1 MKKKFPWGG
10 LLFGVAVVGVTG
22 GVLYMA
28 SRSSS
33 ALDEARRIYRRLSP
47 RERFIGMLYL
57 DGALSDSPAP
67 KNKGPEAGSSLAIL
81 AMNLLSEVSPADR
94 AVFAIEQLGGPAGV
108 VAEEKAFTADEVRLM
123 RAALDT
129 AGQPYASP
137 DAAAVIKATNP
148 ALAARLG
155 I

>member
-94 AVFAIEQLGGPAGV
+94 AAPAP
-108 VAEEKAFTADEVRLM
+108 TP
-123 RAALDT
+123 
-129 AGQPYASP
+129 QPSSKPPTPHSP
-137 DAAAVIKATNP
+137 P
-148 ALAARLG
+148 AWAYSPLRTTKRRCYVD
-155 I
+155 